1 MCAMGCQMSF
11 HQSPSWLSQ
20 TVMSQCGSFIPEKL
34 LRVAQKTE
42 YGVRGR
48 QSLWIKDAWLGAGHS
63 PPTWFD
69 VEPRFPIRSVRPLGR
84 AGGHPATPVVRVV
97 SPQDRS
103 VSLMSRSEE
112 ESLQQAVAALQ
123 FLQTV
128 AGTLA
133 STFADLSEVGNMSAQ
148 QAVALRQASLE
159 VQLLRFRAAEK
170 SQKAVCRQR
179 GHTSATSH
187 HHQKAS
193 G

>member
-1 MCAMGCQMSF
+1 
-11 HQSPSWLSQ
+11 
-20 TVMSQCGSFIPEKL
+20 MSQCGSFIAEKL

-84 AGGHPATPVVRVV
+84 AGGHPAAPVVRVV

-103 VSLMSRSEE
+103 VSLMSRSDE

-128 AGTLA
+128 ARTLA

-148 QAVALRQASLE
+148 QEVAFRQASVE
-159 VQLLRFRAAEK
+159 VQLLRVRAAEK

-179 GHTSATSH
+179 GHT
-187 HHQKAS
+187 
-193 G
+193 

>member
-1 MCAMGCQMSF
+1 
-11 HQSPSWLSQ
+11 
-20 TVMSQCGSFIPEKL
+20 MSQCGSFIAEKL

-69 VEPRFPIRSVRPLGR
+69 VEPRFPIRSVST
-84 AGGHPATPVVRVV
+84 AGTCR
-97 SPQDRS
+97 RS
-103 VSLMSRSEE
+103 SSYTRG
-112 ESLQQAVAALQ
+112 ESGVAAGSERVTDVSERGGI
-123 FLQTV
+123 FAASRGSSTV
-128 AGTLA
+128 SSDGCRNLGI
-133 STFADLSEVGNMSAQ
+133 DVCRPVRGRCNMSAQ

-159 VQLLRFRAAEK
+159 VQLLRVRAAEK